1 MQTKGKTLADIIMDE
16 PILLSEKTTW
26 AYKYLPPIVVILSF
40 SMLNFRHDGDY
51 IWSIWLLVACIIWY
65 LKILPLK
72 KILFTDNNLIISSGN
87 KMDTVQ
93 SSDLEELKIGI
104 WPLFITRLRFKI
116 ETKFGKEVYFII
128 RRALWYRMGD
138 SKEVVNILKQL
149 QSGIEKQT

>member
-1 MQTKGKTLADIIMDE
+1 
-16 PILLSEKTTW
+16 
-26 AYKYLPPIVVILSF
+26 
-40 SMLNFRHDGDY
+40 
-51 IWSIWLLVACIIWY
+51 
-65 LKILPLK
+65 
-72 KILFTDNNLIISSGN
+72 
-87 KMDTVQ
+87 MDTVQ